1 MEKSFANA
9 EINAYNECVNSCGQG
24 GGAYRE
30 REREKERKG
39 AEPLQENGLI
49 NDWII
54 INWNDQVG
62 AIIVIGIINYAAG
75 ELQMQT
81 AFHWIMLINEAC

>member
-1 MEKSFANA
+1 MEKSLANA

-49 NDWII
+49 ND
-54 INWNDQVG
+54 
-62 AIIVIGIINYAAG
+62 
-75 ELQMQT
+75 
-81 AFHWIMLINEAC
+81 

>member
-30 REREKERKG
+30 REKKG

-49 NDWII
+49 ND
-54 INWNDQVG
+54 
-62 AIIVIGIINYAAG
+62 
-75 ELQMQT
+75 
-81 AFHWIMLINEAC
+81 